1 MVKNIKQT
9 FQGLQFL
16 SNIPNILETVRKV
29 SRNVQAAVNTVEY
42 GIQQFQEANAKEVQP
57 SEQTDKKE

>member
-42 GIQQFQEANAKEVQP
+42 GIQQFHEANAKEVQP